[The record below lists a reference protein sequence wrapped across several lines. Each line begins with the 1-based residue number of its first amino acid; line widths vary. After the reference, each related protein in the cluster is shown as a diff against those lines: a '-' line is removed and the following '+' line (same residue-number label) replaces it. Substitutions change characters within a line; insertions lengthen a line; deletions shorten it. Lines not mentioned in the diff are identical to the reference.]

1 MFCNNEN
8 CELKKICFRFLP
20 KHSKSK
26 DLYYRN
32 FHLKPIK
39 SRSITDGCLNY
50 IKWTYGEEEQKSLE
64 LVKAKANKFYDEHT
78 THIDKL
84 VTNASVGYSPSKEDI
99 NSPMLWKPEHW
110 LWFLKRRN
118 S

>member
-26 DLYYRN
+26 DLL
-32 FHLKPIK
+32 LKT
-39 SRSITDGCLNY
+39 RSSEDVCINY
-50 IKWTYGEEEQKSLE
+50 IKWTYGEEEEKALE
-64 LVKAKANKFYDEHT
+64 SVKVKANKFYDEHAE
-78 THIDKL
+78 HIDKL
-84 VTNASVGYSPSKEDI
+84 VTNASVGYSPSNEDI

-118 S
+118 LK